1 MKRKFFAVLLAA
13 LVSAGMTGCLAD
25 KKSSN
30 GNGNDKDNN
39 VPAVTDTD
47 ENQGAEN
54 NSDGRSDL
62 ITESMELMRLKYSDI
77 PELSSGPVIKIS
89 DTTVKPGDIAAVTV
103 SLTGGDQKWNK
114 CGIHITYPDVLECQ
128 LSNVEELEAEYE
140 PGPAIKKCMA
150 FVAMDWQNNLADELI
165 RNNNRSLFFTAIF
178 GDKPGTDGDIAT
190 FYFKVPDD
198 AMPGTVYDL
207 GYFFMDSDMF
217 RDIDDDLS
225 FEKYAFE
232 HLQNGSITVR

>member
-1 MKRKFFAVLLAA
+1 
-13 LVSAGMTGCLAD
+13 
-25 KKSSN
+25 
-30 GNGNDKDNN
+30 
-39 VPAVTDTD
+39 
-47 ENQGAEN
+47 
-54 NSDGRSDL
+54 
-62 ITESMELMRLKYSDI
+62 
-77 PELSSGPVIKIS
+77 
-89 DTTVKPGDIAAVTV
+89 
-103 SLTGGDQKWNK
+103 
-114 CGIHITYPDVLECQ
+114 
-128 LSNVEELEAEYE
+128 
-140 PGPAIKKCMA
+140 
-150 FVAMDWQNNLADELI
+150 MDWQNNLADELI